1 MSERKWAIFAGAV
14 SALALLAPGGALA
27 QESASADADP
37 GFAEEETTEIVV
49 TARRREENVQ
59 DVPLTV
65 TVAGAEELRE
75 RRIVSTEDIQQLA
88 PALRIAPQI
97 SSITP
102 NFVIRGQGRPLFTG
116 ALPSVVTYFN
126 DVPLPQDGSIAPL
139 YDLASVQVLKGPQG
153 TLFGRNTTGGAILL
167 SPQRPELGYFGGY
180 IDVMAGSYDAREFG
194 GAVNLPLGDTL
205 AARVAWES
213 VRRDGLVENLNGGPD
228 LDNRHSDSVRA
239 SLLWEPTSNFE
250 NTLVFDHV
258 DVDQTGGGIVLSGV
272 FTDGS
277 GNVLGN
283 LGLPANAPYF
293 LGGSI
298 DNDVRLLLEQQR
310 QDGPRTARPG
320 IDPFM
325 RAEIWGVSNTSVWDV
340 RGVTLK
346 NIFGYRNV
354 ELFDRIDVDGT
365 PLQINDRINGNGAF
379 PQVALEQYTNEF
391 QVMGELFGGSV
402 DYILGAFYLKE
413 QPTGVVG
420 TQARQFYRPGVS
432 SEAIVTSTYI
442 TNESR
447 ALFGQGTYH
456 FSGALDGL
464 NLTAGYRY
472 TWDERTFCVMQA
484 ATIQPESACGSAT
497 VGTDFAEPSYTL
509 SADYRI
515 NDDLLVYAAT
525 RRGYRGGGVNTNVP
539 VGSPQ
544 GGVYDPEFSTD
555 YEIGFKSDW
564 ELGGGVIAR
573 LNAAFYRVEIEDI
586 QVSAQAVLPLPG
598 GGTMNSVIVA
608 NAAEAHTEGYE
619 IEAMLQPTDW
629 LSFHAT
635 YEGFTAGYDRFTGP
649 PGFAQGTLLSQ
660 KFNVAPHTLNLAA
673 TYRLPTPVEV
683 GDVSFTVNYR
693 WVDDILI
700 STTPSVPNELT
711 MQDAYDVIDVRMDWR
726 SIAGGNF
733 DAGIFVKNV
742 TDELYRTGMANSA
755 APFGVATS
763 YYGEPFMAG
772 VELRY
777 NFGR

>member
-1 MSERKWAIFAGAV
+1 MSERKWTLLASAV
-14 SALALLAPGGALA
+14 SAFAMFAPASAIA
-27 QESASADADP
+27 QDAAVSADADAA
-37 GFAEEETTEIVV
+37 FVDEESDELVV

-65 TVAGAEELRE
+65 NVAGAEELRE
-75 RRIVSTEDIQQLA
+75 RRIVSTEDIQTLA
-88 PALRIAPQI
+88 PALRIAPQV

-102 NFVIRGQGRPLFTG
+102 NFVIRGQGRPLFSG
-116 ALPSVVTYFN
+116 ALPSVVTYFS

-167 SPQRPELGYFGGY
+167 APQRPELESFSGY
-180 IDVMAGSYDAREFG
+180 IDVMAGNYDAREFG
-194 GAVNLPLGDTL
+194 GAVNIPLGQQL

-213 VRRDGLVENLNGGPD
+213 IRRDGMVENLNGGPD
-228 LDNRHSDSVRA
+228 LDNRNSESIRA

-250 NTLVFDHV
+250 NLLVYDHT
-258 DVDQTGGGIVLSGV
+258 DIDQTGGGIVLSGV
-272 FTDGS
+272 FTDAL
-277 GNVLGN
+277 GNVTGTIAN
-283 LGLPANAPYF
+283 ATNAPYF
-293 LGGSI
+293 LGGSLN
-298 DNDVRLLLEQQR
+298 NDVRLILAQQ
-310 QDGPRTARPG
+310 QADGPRTARPG
-320 IDPFM
+320 IDPYM
-325 RAEIWGVSNTSVWDV
+325 RAEIWGISNTSVWDV
-340 RGVTLK
+340 GGVTLK

-391 QVMGELFGGSV
+391 QIMGELFGGSV
-402 DYILGAFYLKE
+402 DYIVGAFFLSE
-413 QPTGVVG
+413 EPTDNIG

-432 SEAIVTSTYI
+432 AEGIVTSTYI

-456 FSGALDGL
+456 FGGALDGL
-464 NLTAGYRY
+464 NITAGYRY

-484 ATIQPESACGSAT
+484 ATIRPQSLCGAAT
-497 VGTDFAEPSYTL
+497 IGTEFAEPSYVL
-509 SADYRI
+509 SADYRLTE
-515 NDDLLVYAAT
+515 DALVYAVT
-525 RRGYRGGGVNTNVP
+525 RSGYRGGGVNTNVP

-544 GGVYDPEFSTD
+544 GGTYQPEFSTD
-555 YEIGFKSDW
+555 YEVGFKTEWDI
-564 ELGGGVIAR
+564 GGMFAR
-573 LNAAFYRVEIEDI
+573 FNAAFYRVEIEDI

-619 IEAMLQPTDW
+619 FEAMLQPTD
-629 LSFHAT
+629 SITIHAS
-635 YEGFTAGYDRFTGP
+635 YEGFDASYDRFTGP
-649 PGFAQGTLLSQ
+649 PGFAAGTLLSQ
-660 KFNVAPHTLNLAA
+660 EFNVAPHTANIAA
-673 TYRLPTPVEV
+673 SYRLPTPQEV

-700 STTPSVPNELT
+700 STTPSVPNRLT
-711 MQDAYDVIDVRMDWR
+711 VQPAYEVIDLRVDWR
-726 SIAGGNF
+726 SIGGGNV
-733 DAGIFVKNV
+733 DAGFFIKNLG
-742 TDELYRTGMANSA
+742 DELYRSGMANSA

-763 YYGEPFMAG
+763 YYGDPFTAG

-777 NFGR
+777 NFGN